1 MSTWKAECWLGSNAG
16 RQTLEVQASTYTGAK
31 EQLERVYGAT
41 QITNLRKVESSSG
54 SSLSSSD
61 IGGLLWLGAIGFV
74 LYFLITY
81 WYIVV
86 PISLIIFI
94 ITVIGM
100 RK

>member
-16 RQTLEVQASTYTGAK
+16 RQTLEVQASTYIGAR

-61 IGGLLWLGAIGFV
+61 TEGLLWLAAICFV

-81 WYIVV
+81 WYIVI
-86 PISLIIFI
+86 PIGVIIFI
-94 ITVIGM
+94 LIVIGM
-100 RK
+100 K